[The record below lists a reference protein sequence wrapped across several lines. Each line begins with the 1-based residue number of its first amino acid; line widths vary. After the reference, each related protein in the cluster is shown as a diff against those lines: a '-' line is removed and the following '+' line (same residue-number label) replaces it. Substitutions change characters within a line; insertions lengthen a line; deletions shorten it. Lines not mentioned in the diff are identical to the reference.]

1 MTLAV
6 KLYEKDGSTF
16 VRAIPATQVSV
27 ECDRRRSIRRTA
39 QFWAPGQYLGDLRV
53 LGRRVKVSDTSSGVG
68 AATSPTFS
76 RPSPAYLSDGT
87 QVASGQPR
95 YEPGK
100 FGQVWMVEGGTTN
113 LLTANQ
119 ASVETDTSGFN
130 ANGSTMTRDVTEKWH
145 GSASLKVTT
154 AGTVGGEGVYA
165 AVAVAANT
173 IYSGSV
179 RVKAPSGA
187 RLQMQ
192 LTDLIDLAKQ
202 VKFIATGDWQRVT
215 VEGHTTDA
223 HTTLY
228 LLVATEDPGTPQA
241 VTFYIDGLQIEQ
253 KPYAT
258 SFTDSTRSPET
269 LTIPTAGV
277 LNPSEGTLELVVKP
291 NYSSSVAPPGGA
303 FDGFYDFCWGSPGTT
318 GFMLVRKHLSGN
330 PNTIRLE
337 YWNGG
342 TIRIDYTSAYNAGD
356 NLSVAV
362 RWSATGVALLVNG
375 AVIGSHAAPLVAPA
389 ETVAYLGQRP
399 GYGYGDALYDDLR
412 ISSILRT
419 DAEILAGV
427 QSNAPLPV
435 DANTTC
441 KLSADGHL
449 KAEAWVT
456 TETQVFD
463 GYIDEV
469 ALRSTPGE
477 TSCNVTC
484 RDKAKKLKLVR
495 WTDDKTYEDTT
506 ATETA
511 NLLTS
516 VTASTNLG
524 AGGQIQ
530 SQAAVYSK
538 KLYATVL
545 GIEKEVTP
553 SSESGDIIAGTYQA
567 DYSETGLTNLRLV
580 AYLDLKIAEN
590 LQSVAA
596 TTNGTATVDM
606 SSDGQAWSAFAAGTA
621 RYLRITVNKS
631 AGPVTL
637 GVTVTTATNHV
648 PGNVLVDDSTS
659 WRPTTADLDRTI
671 TGDAGSSQTANVLT
685 AKLGVNEL
693 DPNARYKVKVERS
706 ADNITWTEITTV
718 ASAGRSLE
726 VVFAP
731 VAARYWRLTFLSKK
745 DAPPAVRFLSVRNVT
760 VDAAKKV
767 YLSDIIQDIATGE
780 GETLFRI
787 TPTRTYVKAV
797 TFERGKDK
805 WESIQKLA
813 QEHGWEA
820 FYDRDGYLVA
830 RPVDV
835 DPWKDLPIYKSN
847 LSFDATFSD
856 AEIYNQILA
865 ENGDPKTPLTST
877 KTNDNAWSV
886 TSTVNL
892 GNRASPVVKA
902 PLADTQAKL
911 DAFALAELEKA
922 SRQTHSARL
931 THIADGKYPAATLEA
946 GDVIQAEDAQSGI
959 SDTYV
964 LESFRLEDRPDS
976 AEYDF
981 AAEVSEL

>member
-1 MTLAV
+1 MPSLALV
-6 KLYEKDGSTF
+6 QYSSWNDTDGKDETTGFDETTTYDDSLDASGFWDNWIATHFQAYQPLTGS
-16 VRAIPATQVSV
+16 RVSPV
-27 ECDRRRSIRRTA
+27 I
-39 QFWAPGQYLGDLRV
+39 DL
-53 LGRRVKVSDTSSGVG
+53 
-68 AATSPTFS
+68 
-76 RPSPAYLSDGT
+76 SPAKIAKSSEISWTTTLPANTTLTIETNLSLD
-87 QVASGQPR
+87 
-95 YEPGK
+95 
-100 FGQVWMVEGGTTN
+100 GGTTWQGWQICGN
-113 LLTANQ
+113 R
-119 ASVETDTSGFN
+119 SVIPGI
-130 ANGSTMTRDVTEKWH
+130 G
-145 GSASLKVTT
+145 
-154 AGTVGGEGVYA
+154 AGTDLSTA
-165 AVAVAANT
+165 
-173 IYSGSV
+173 
-179 RVKAPSGA
+179 
-187 RLQMQ
+187 Q
-192 LTDLIDLAKQ
+192 LKIRQKLT
-202 VKFIATGDWQRVT
+202 
-215 VEGHTTDA
+215 TTDP
-223 HTTLY
+223 
-228 LLVATEDPGTPQA
+228 LVTPQLQSLT
-241 VTFYIDGLQIEQ
+241 VTI
-253 KPYAT
+253 T
-258 SFTDSTRSPET
+258 SE
-269 LTIPTAGV
+269 
-277 LNPSEGTLELVVKP
+277 
-291 NYSSSVAPPGGA
+291 
-303 FDGFYDFCWGSPGTT
+303 
-318 GFMLVRKHLSGN
+318 
-330 PNTIRLE
+330 
-337 YWNGG
+337 
-342 TIRIDYTSAYNAGD
+342 
-356 NLSVAV
+356 
-362 RWSATGVALLVNG
+362 
-375 AVIGSHAAPLVAPA
+375 
-389 ETVAYLGQRP
+389 
-399 GYGYGDALYDDLR
+399 
-412 ISSILRT
+412 
-419 DAEILAGV
+419 AEI
-427 QSNAPLPV
+427 QI
-435 DANTTC
+435 
-441 KLSADGHL
+441 
-449 KAEAWVT
+449 
-456 TETQVFD
+456 FD
-463 GYIDEV
+463 GYVDEV

-477 TSCNVTC
+477 TSCNVAC
-484 RDKAKKLKLVR
+484 RDKAKKLKLAR

-511 NLLTS
+511 NILTS
-516 VTASTNLG
+516 VTASTNLA

-530 SQAAVYSK
+530 SQAAVYSR

-596 TTNGTATVDM
+596 TTNGTATVDI
-606 SSDGQAWSAFAAGTA
+606 SSDGQAWSAFATGTA

-631 AGPVTL
+631 TGPVTL
-637 GVTVTTATNHV
+637 GVTVTTATNYV
-648 PGNVLVDDSTS
+648 PGNVLVDDSMS

-693 DPNARYKVKVERS
+693 DPNARYKVKVEQS
-706 ADNITWTEITTV
+706 ADGASWTEITTV

-731 VAARYWRLTFLSKK
+731 VAARYWRLTFLGKK
-745 DAPPAVRFLSVRNVT
+745 DAPPAVRYLAVKNVT

-767 YLSDIIQDIATGE
+767 YLSDIIQDIAASE

-797 TFERGKDK
+797 TFERGTDK

-856 AEIYNQILA
+856 AEIYNQILT

-877 KTNDNAWSV
+877 KTNDNAWSA

-931 THIADGKYPAATLEA
+931 THIADGKYPAANLEA